1 MEPPKYS
8 RLVERVY
15 GDLPRTRTFVDD
27 TGMGHKMEESIVT
40 DLRGLLER
48 ARAAKLK
55 LKPRKVY
62 IGFRQLEFLGHSLS
76 KKGISPNASKII
88 KVRSFQKP
96 ETKE

>member
-27 TGMGHKMEESIVT
+27 TGMGHKKEESIVT
-40 DLRGLLER
+40 DLRDLLER

-55 LKPRKVY
+55 FKPRKVY
-62 IGFRQLEFLGHSLS
+62 IGLRQLEFLAILS
-76 KKGISPNASKII
+76 QRKALAQMQAKSS
-88 KVRSFQKP
+88 R
-96 ETKE
+96 